1 MIPTLSVAFFSDISD
16 LTGMND
22 VLNALMAILLPFAV
36 IPAITF
42 SSSRCVEKLR
52 LAMAHLARS
61 AQVFLFCHLPIL
73 MKIIDKFLLV
83 VLFINSIRST

>member
-1 MIPTLSVAFFSDISD
+1 MIPTLSVAFFNDISD

-52 LAMAHLARS
+52 LIWQSL
-61 AQVFLFCHLPIL
+61 LKGFCFATCQQL
-73 MKIIDKFLLV
+73 
-83 VLFINSIRST
+83 